1 MFRAPPYLTPPTAPS
16 PPSLTPLLPPS
27 QIGWFDLEKNSSG
40 ILTTRLA
47 ADAPP
52 VGGGGAR
59 SEGRGW
65 EVHCG

>member
-47 ADAPP
+47 ADASQ
-52 VGGGGAR
+52 V
-59 SEGRGW
+59 
-65 EVHCG
+65 